1 MSEFSESY
9 HLRSEWAEDAVDL
22 LRRAKRKGYV
32 YPPVNGWVT
41 FVADEGVFEPDERI
55 VAAATHPLLHYVSA
69 EDHGWSFELYDG
81 TRVAC
86 AYRCDWDDDIRV
98 DDSRYSRAVLQQ
110 VVPSAQPELL
120 DEFESQLRPQDFESL
135 FESEPS
141 KLFAQAVGLQHYD
154 WLGYDYVAGSFH
166 TSPGDFSG
174 VIEVL

>member
-9 HLRSEWAEDAVDL
+9 HLRSEWAEDAIDL

-41 FVADEGVFEPDERI
+41 FVADEGAFEPDERT

-81 TRVAC
+81 PRVAC
-86 AYRCDWDDDIRV
+86 AYRCDWDNDIRV
-98 DDSRYSRAVLQQ
+98 EDSRYSRAALQQ
-110 VVPSAQPELL
+110 FVPSAQPELL
-120 DEFESQLRPQDFESL
+120 DDFESQLRPQDFEAL

-141 KLFAQAVGLQHYD
+141 KLFAQAVGLEHYD